1 MASERVHKTVMNA
14 KVGFVFYFVSIFLA
28 FFSRRIFLECLG
40 DEFIGLAGTLYSILN
55 FLNISEIGIG
65 TCIAYFLYKP
75 IEEQNREKIC
85 EIVSLFGYLY
95 RIVGTVIL
103 TGAIV
108 ISLFFPLIFGDK
120 GVSLPL
126 VYFAFYAFL
135 GCHLV
140 AYFINYR
147 QILLDSDQKT
157 YKISIWTQTGGA
169 IATILQMAF
178 AYYYHN
184 PYIWAAIQFLLS
196 VFTCWMLNWVIRR
209 EYPWLKTDK
218 SQGREILKKYPDILV
233 KAKQIVIHRLKNFF
247 LSKSDEILIFAFE
260 SLQMVAY
267 YGNYA
272 MIVGKLTG
280 LFNQVLVGMNASIG
294 NLVAEGN
301 KWNIRKVFWEYAAF
315 RYWTTGCL
323 IIALAFLINPV
334 ICWWVGPHYILKDHI
349 VFLILFNMYIML
361 TRPSVDLFI
370 NAYGLYDDVWAAYAE
385 GIINLTITLIFGYFY
400 GLVGILLGKTVS
412 MLLLVVIWKPYYL
425 YRRGFKESQFIYWK
439 NIAIHILLLCLCLG
453 GCYLASH
460 AISWQ
465 IEPTII
471 GLLKYCAFITLPTI
485 IVYTILMVLFA
496 SGMADLFKRI
506 PFINKHIHYDKRE

>member
-1 MASERVHKTVMNA
+1 MANSRVHKTVMNA

-95 RIVGTVIL
+95 RIIGTVIL
-103 TGAIV
+103 TGAIAV
-108 ISLFFPLIFGDK
+108 SAFFPLIFVDK
-120 GVSLPL
+120 GVPLSLTF
-126 VYFAFYAFL
+126 FAFYAFL
-135 GCHLV
+135 GSHLI

-169 IATILQMAF
+169 IATILQMAL
-178 AYYYHN
+178 AYHYHN

-196 VFTCWMLNWVIRR
+196 VFTCWVLNWVISR

-218 SQGREILKKYPDILV
+218 SKGREILKKYPDILV

-267 YGNYA
+267 YGNYV

-280 LFNQVLVGMNASIG
+280 LFNQVLMGMNASIG

-301 KWNIRKVFWEYAAF
+301 KWNIRKVFWEYLTF
-315 RYWTTGCL
+315 RYWTTGC
-323 IIALAFLINPV
+323 IVIALAFLINPV
-334 ICWWVGPHYILKDHI
+334 ISWWVGAKYVLENYQ
-349 VFLILFNMYIML
+349 VFLILLNMYIML
-361 TRPSVDLFI
+361 TGPAVAIFT
-370 NAYGLYDDVWAAYAE
+370 NAYGLYDDTWSAYAE
-385 GIINLTITLIFGYFY
+385 ASVNLVVTILVGWNY
-400 GLVGILLGKTVS
+400 GLVGILAGKTIS
-412 MLLLVVIWKPYYL
+412 LILFAVIWRPYYL
-425 YRRGFKESQFIYWK
+425 YKKGFQTSIVPYRKGILIHTLILAFSLLLNFFVVQAFNFVIQPKITDIIYYIIC
-439 NIAIHILLLCLCLG
+439 IAIPILLLYSTLIYFVAPGAKSLI
-453 GCYLASH
+453 LR
-460 AISWQ
+460 
-465 IEPTII
+465 
-471 GLLKYCAFITLPTI
+471 LK
-485 IVYTILMVLFA
+485 
-496 SGMADLFKRI
+496 
-506 PFINKHIHYDKRE
+506 H